1 MSRAEESVRTMTR
14 PASWNSTR
22 LETSRLIA
30 EIELVS
36 SAQASRVGRLTR
48 SGNDTEE
55 ARERL
60 WQQMDALFAL
70 RREHAAIEG
79 LAQIKPCA

>member
-1 MSRAEESVRTMTR
+1 MSRAEDAVRTMTR
-14 PASWNSTR
+14 PASWNLIR
-22 LETSRLIA
+22 LEMSRLIA
-30 EIELVS
+30 EIELLS
-36 SAQASRVGRLTR
+36 SAQAGRVVALTR

-79 LAQIKPCA
+79 LTQIKS